1 LPYWFLPPTPT
12 PPNAHITNTRSSQNT
27 YPGVHIQSPGL
38 LQLNALWCVR
48 QSYPKSSV
56 HPERRCSA
64 SHWSRTTRPY
74 FAGFAAVAPAASST
88 GCQFRDALTTYKL
101 TCFVFSS
108 LSGHAPPYLAD
119 DIHLVSEG
127 HRRRLRSSTD
137 RSCAVSRTHD
147 AFGDRSF
154 TVAGPRVWNSLPA
167 HLRDEGITYGS
178 FRRVLKTFRFNV
190 ASGAGRNETFVNCAI

>member
-1 LPYWFLPPTPT
+1 MPYWFLPPTPT
-12 PPNAHITNTRSSQNT
+12 PPNAEIINTRSSQNT

-38 LQLNALWCVR
+38 LQLTALPCVR
-48 QSYPKSSV
+48 QSYPESSV
-56 HPERRCSA
+56 HPECRCSA

-137 RSCAVSRTHD
+137 RSCAVRSTHTQHIRRQELHCRR
-147 AFGDRSF
+147 ATCLEQSSGPLARRGHYIRQFQACTQNVSF
-154 TVAGPRVWNSLPA
+154 
-167 HLRDEGITYGS
+167 
-178 FRRVLKTFRFNV
+178 
-190 ASGAGRNETFVNCAI
+190 